1 MPPINHSLWTSTVRD
16 NGTDPLTA
24 INTRATPQSRPADA
38 RQVPNNAGGYGFK
51 VSDDARLRRFL
62 TIGTSGGTYHVT
74 EAELTKA
81 NADVVLTA
89 ARERGANLV
98 DLVVQIS
105 TAGRAPRQNP
115 GIFALAAV
123 AGLGDDAARKAAL
136 AAVPAV
142 CRTGTTLFQF
152 VTYVEQFRG
161 WGRGLRTAI
170 GDWYL
175 GKDVD
180 ALAYQMVKYRN
191 RGGWSHRD
199 LLRLAKPKPESPARD
214 ALFKWATTGKSTE
227 TVMVTE
233 TINGEPLT
241 FDVGGLNADLPE
253 LVHAFTAAQGATSAD
268 AWTGLIESC
277 SLSWEM
283 LPDAALA
290 EPKVWR
296 ALIEKG
302 MPQTALLRQLPRLTR
317 LGVLDGSTLHTVMAQ
332 LIDPERLRKARVH
345 PVNVLVA
352 QRTYAS
358 GRSQMGSS
366 TWTPVRKVVDA
377 LDAAFYAAYGAI
389 EPAGK
394 RTLLALDVSGSMGSP
409 VMGPQSKSRFD
420 VAPGALSCREAG
432 AALSLVTLATEPD
445 TEIVGFTAG
454 GARRGFGYFRES
466 AITPLDITPRRR
478 LDDVTRYTASLDF
491 GGTDCALPM
500 LWAKD
505 TGKDFD
511 TVIIYTDSE
520 SYAGPIHP
528 HQALRQYREHVG
540 HDVKFIV
547 VALASNGISV
557 ADPADPSSIDIAGLD
572 GAVPNLIADFSRG
585 AI

>member
-1 MPPINHSLWTSTVRD
+1 MPS
-16 NGTDPLTA
+16 TDPLLA
-24 INTRATPQSRPADA
+24 VNTRVTPQNRPADA

-51 VSDDARLRRFL
+51 VTDDVQLRRFL
-62 TIGTSGGTYHVT
+62 NTGTTGGTYHVT

-81 NADVVLTA
+81 NADVVLRIASGPAGA
-89 ARERGANLV
+89 ALV
-98 DLVVQIS
+98 DLIVEIS
-105 TAGRAPRQNP
+105 MQGRAPRQNP

-136 AAVPAV
+136 AAVPVV

-180 ALAYQMVKYRN
+180 ALAYQMVKYRQ
-191 RGGWSHRD
+191 RSGWSHCD
-199 LLRLAKPKPESPARD
+199 LLRLAKPKTESLARD
-214 ALFKWATTGKSTE
+214 ALFKWA
-227 TVMVTE
+227 
-233 TINGEPLT
+233 
-241 FDVGGLNADLPE
+241 VGGEVDNTRIDVVEGFRAAQ
-253 LVHAFTAAQGATSAD
+253 VATTAAG
-268 AWTGLIESC
+268 WVPLIETLP
-277 SLSWEM
+277 LSWEM

-358 GRSQMGSS
+358 GHSQMGSS

-409 VMGPQSKSRFD
+409 VMGPGRKGRFD
-420 VAPGALSCREAG
+420 VPAGALSCREAA

-445 TEIVGFTAG
+445 TEIVGFTG
-454 GARRGFGYFRES
+454 GIRQGFWGRLDSGTTIKE
-466 AITPLDITPRRR
+466 LDITPRRR
-478 LDDVTRYTASLDF
+478 FDDVTRYTASLAF
-491 GGTDCALPM
+491 GATDCALPM
-500 LWAKD
+500 LWAKQH
-505 TGKDFD
+505 GKDFD

-520 SYAGPIHP
+520 SYAGSIHP
-528 HQALRQYREHVG
+528 HQALRQYREQVG

-557 ADPADPSSIDIAGLD
+557 ADPTDPSSIDIAGLD